1 MRIKKQNISNSDLL
15 TLISKHRLPIMGFSA
30 LYIYMFHEYLTLFY
44 SYRPFLILQ
53 EWIRGFGYIGVDIFF
68 FLSGMGLIYSIQK
81 TNLAGYYYRRFRRLA
96 FPWIVMAITIMV
108 VNQWSLERFLKNIS
122 GVSFFTESIYA
133 YLWFVPAISVF
144 YIVFPLYY
152 YFFSRQNSKLIFTLQ
167 IIAVCFL
174 LTLVS
179 LGFLRDD
186 MYCFINRIPIFVI
199 GIYLGW
205 KSKNGTLVSS
215 KAIVILMGVLLL
227 VGIYLTTG
235 YLYFDFPK
243 LIPIFEYSFP
253 SVLIAI
259 PLTFFLAKAFSIIK
273 NKKVGKLIYKVF
285 AFLGTISLELYCV
298 QEFLGARI
306 VPLLNDKMGHFLIN
320 IVLFAVVLIAAIILS
335 VLGKLFWKVFDG
347 VHERLFVK

>member
-1 MRIKKQNISNSDLL
+1 MRIYGLCRQYQYFILY
-15 TLISKHRLPIMGFSA
+15 F
-30 LYIYMFHEYLTLFY
+30 LYIITFLPTKQQIDFYFANNSSLF
-44 SYRPFLILQ
+44 F
-53 EWIRGFGYIGVDIFF
+53 
-68 FLSGMGLIYSIQK
+68 
-81 TNLAGYYYRRFRRLA
+81 
-96 FPWIVMAITIMV
+96 
-108 VNQWSLERFLKNIS
+108 
-122 GVSFFTESIYA
+122 
-133 YLWFVPAISVF
+133 
-144 YIVFPLYY
+144 
-152 YFFSRQNSKLIFTLQ
+152 
-167 IIAVCFL
+167 

-179 LGFLRDD
+179 LGFMRDD

-205 KSKNGTLVSS
+205 KSKNGTLVPS

-259 PLTFFLAKAFSIIK
+259 PLTLFLAKAFSIIK
-273 NKKVGKLIYKVF
+273 NKKVGKLIYKAF
-285 AFLGTISLELYCV
+285 ALLGTISLELYCV
-298 QEFLGARI
+298 QEFLGAKI

-335 VLGKLFWKVFDG
+335 VLGKLFWEVFDG